1 MTPAPLVLLD
11 LDGTLTDS
19 YPGIAAS
26 ARVAFTTLGM
36 PVPDDAALRGF
47 VGPPLVDSFARF
59 GVPPARVTEAV
70 DAYRGYFRTT
80 GMWENSVYDGIPEQL
95 VALRDAG
102 VRLAV
107 ATSKPEV
114 FAGPICER
122 FGLARYLEGVFGA
135 PLDHVPSSKA
145 TVVAAALDA
154 LRPGGAVLMV
164 GDREH
169 DVHGARANGVDCLG
183 VAWGYAQP
191 GELLEAGSLGVV
203 DHVGELAAA
212 ALAALDRPGGGAGGP
227 GRCRDGAVSRPP
239 VTTWW
244 RRTGATPRG
253 R

>member
-26 ARVAFTTLGM
+26 ARVAFTTLGL
-36 PVPDDAALRGF
+36 PVPGDAALRRF
-47 VGPPLVDSFARF
+47 VGPPVVESFPRL
-59 GVPPARVTEAV
+59 GVPPERVPEAV
-70 DAYRGYFRTT
+70 AAYRGYFRTT
-80 GMWENSVYDGIPEQL
+80 GMWENSVYDGITEQL
-95 VALRDAG
+95 RTLRDAG

-122 FGLARYLEGVFGA
+122 FGLAPLLEGVFGA
-135 PLDHVPSSKA
+135 PPDHVPSSKA

-154 LRPGGAVLMV
+154 LRPAGAVLMV

-183 VAWGYAQP
+183 VAWGYAQS
-191 GELLEAGSLGVV
+191 GELRGAGAFAVV
-203 DHVGELAAA
+203 DHVDGLAAA
-212 ALAALDRPGGGAGGP
+212 VLAAIDRQAAPGAQPGGDVSGSPRPGEAP
-227 GRCRDGAVSRPP
+227 
-239 VTTWW
+239 TTG
-244 RRTGATPRG
+244 T
-253 R
+253 

>member
-26 ARVAFTTLGM
+26 ARVAFTAMGL
-36 PVPDDAALRGF
+36 PVPDDTALRRF
-47 VGPPLVDSFARF
+47 VGPPLADSFPRF
-59 GVPPARVTEAV
+59 GVPEDRVAEAV
-70 DAYRGYFRTT
+70 TAYRDYFRES
-80 GMWENSVYDGIPEQL
+80 GMWENSVYAGIPEQL
-95 VALRDAG
+95 AALRDAG

-122 FGLARYLEGVFGA
+122 FGLARFLEGVFGA

-154 LRPGGAVLMV
+154 LAPRGAVLMV

-169 DVHGARANGVDCLG
+169 DVHGSRAHGVDCLG

-191 GELLEAGSLGVV
+191 GELLDAGALGVV
-203 DHVGELAAA
+203 EDVDGLASAVLA
-212 ALAALDRPGGGAGGP
+212 ALARPAARDDVSVRPGP
-227 GRCRDGAVSRPP
+227 AVAP
-239 VTTWW
+239 TTG
-244 RRTGATPRG
+244 T
-253 R
+253 

>member
-26 ARVAFTTLGM
+26 ARVAFTALGL
-36 PVPDDAALRGF
+36 PVPDDTALRAF
-47 VGPPLVDSFARF
+47 VGPPLVDSFPRF
-59 GVPPARVTEAV
+59 SVPPERVPEAV
-70 DAYRGYFRTT
+70 AAYRGYFRTT

-95 VALRDAG
+95 TTLRDAG

-122 FGLARYLEGVFGA
+122 FGLAPLLEGVFGA
-135 PLDHVPSSKA
+135 PPDHVPSSKA

-154 LRPGGAVLMV
+154 LRPAGAVLMV

-169 DVHGARANGVDCLG
+169 DVHGARANGLDCLG

-191 GELLEAGSLGVV
+191 GELLGAGALDVV
-203 DHVGELAAA
+203 DHVDGLAAA
-212 ALAALDRPGGGAGGP
+212 VLAALDRPAAPGARPGGAGTV
-227 GRCRDGAVSRPP
+227 RSAD
-239 VTTWW
+239 
-244 RRTGATPRG
+244 RG
-253 R
+253 

>member
-1 MTPAPLVLLD
+1 MAGMNDAPLVLLD

-26 ARVAFTTLGM
+26 ARVAFTALGL
-36 PVPDDAALRGF
+36 PVPDDAALRRF
-47 VGPPLVDSFARF
+47 VGPPLADSFPLF
-59 GVPPARVTEAV
+59 DVPAERVPEAIA
-70 DAYRGYFRTT
+70 AYRAYFRET
-80 GMWENSVYDGIPEQL
+80 GMWENRVYDGIPEQL
-95 VALRDAG
+95 TTLRAAG

-122 FGLARYLEGVFGA
+122 FGLAPLLDGVFGA
-135 PLDHVPSSKA
+135 PLDHVPSTKA

-154 LRPGGAVLMV
+154 LRPGGPVLMV

-191 GELLEAGSLGVV
+191 GELVAAGAVDVV
-203 DHVGELAAA
+203 TDVRGLAAA
-212 ALAALDRPGGGAGGP
+212 VLARLAD
-227 GRCRDGAVSRPP
+227 VSPAP
-239 VTTWW
+239 
-244 RRTGATPRG
+244 
-253 R
+253 

>member
-26 ARVAFTTLGM
+26 ARVAFTALGM
-36 PVPDDAALRGF
+36 PVPDDAALRRF
-47 VGPPLVDSFARF
+47 VGPPLADSFPAF
-59 GVPPARVTEAV
+59 GVPGERVPEAV
-70 DAYRGYFRTT
+70 AAYRGYFREA
-80 GMWENSVYDGIPEQL
+80 GMWENSVYAGIPEQL
-95 VALRDAG
+95 VELRAAG

-122 FGLARYLEGVFGA
+122 FGLAAHLEGVFGA

-169 DVHGARANGVDCLG
+169 DVHGARAHGVDCLG

-191 GELLEAGSLGVV
+191 GELAAAGAVDVV
-203 DHVGELAAA
+203 ADVGGLAAA
-212 ALAALDRPGGGAGGP
+212 VLAVL
-227 GRCRDGAVSRPP
+227 GRASGDDGAVSGSPRPAGAP
-239 VTTWW
+239 TTG
-244 RRTGATPRG
+244 T
-253 R
+253 

>member
-26 ARVAFTTLGM
+26 ARVAFTALGL
-36 PVPDDAALRGF
+36 PVPDDAALRRF
-47 VGPPLVDSFARF
+47 VGPPLAESFPAF
-59 GVPPARVTEAV
+59 GVPAARVPDAIA
-70 DAYRGYFRTT
+70 AYRGYFRES
-80 GMWENSVYDGIPEQL
+80 GMWENSVYPGIPEQL
-95 VALRDAG
+95 AALRAAG

-122 FGLARYLEGVFGA
+122 FGITPSLEGVFGA
-135 PLDHVPSSKA
+135 PLDHVVSSKA

-154 LRPGGAVLMV
+154 LRPRGPVLMV

-169 DVHGARANGVDCLG
+169 DVHGARAHGVDCLG

-191 GELLEAGSLGVV
+191 GELAAAGALAVV
-203 DHVGELAAA
+203 DDVTALAAA
-212 ALAALDRPGGGAGGP
+212 VLAVLDRPAARRARPGGAQVP
-227 GRCRDGAVSRPP
+227 SAD
-239 VTTWW
+239 
-244 RRTGATPRG
+244 RG
-253 R
+253 

>member
-1 MTPAPLVLLD
+1 MTHAPLVLLD

-26 ARVAFTTLGM
+26 ARVAFTALGL
-36 PVPDDAALRGF
+36 PVPDATALRRF
-47 VGPPLVDSFARF
+47 VGPPLAESFALF
-59 GVPPARVTEAV
+59 DVPADRVPEAIA
-70 DAYRGYFRTT
+70 AYRAYFRET
-80 GMWENSVYDGIPEQL
+80 GMWQNSVYPGVPEQL
-95 VALRDAG
+95 TVLHDAG

-122 FGLARYLEGVFGA
+122 FGLAPLLEGVFGA

-154 LRPGGAVLMV
+154 LRPAGPVLMV

-169 DVHGARANGVDCLG
+169 DAHGARAHGVDCVG

-191 GELLEAGSLGVV
+191 GELARAGALEVVPTVDRLAERVLATLRTPGRAELSASAGR
-203 DHVGELAAA
+203 AAA
-212 ALAALDRPGGGAGGP
+212 P
-227 GRCRDGAVSRPP
+227 
-239 VTTWW
+239 TTG
-244 RRTGATPRG
+244 T
-253 R
+253 

>member
-26 ARVAFTTLGM
+26 ARVAFTALDL
-36 PVPDDAALRGF
+36 PVPDDAALRRF
-47 VGPPLVDSFARF
+47 VGPPLADSFPRF
-59 GVPPARVTEAV
+59 GVTHDRVA
-70 DAYRGYFRTT
+70 DAIAAYRGYFRET
-80 GMWENSVYDGIPEQL
+80 GMWENSVYTGIPEQL
-95 VALRDAG
+95 ATLRGAG
-102 VRLAV
+102 ARLAV

-122 FGLARYLEGVFGA
+122 FGLARFLDGVFGA

-154 LRPGGAVLMV
+154 LRPQGAVLMV

-191 GELLEAGSLGVV
+191 GELLDAGALGVV
-203 DHVGELAAA
+203 EDVDALASAVLA
-212 ALAALDRPGGGAGGP
+212 ALARPTATRDDVSARPGPAAAP
-227 GRCRDGAVSRPP
+227 
-239 VTTWW
+239 TTG
-244 RRTGATPRG
+244 T
-253 R
+253 

>member
-26 ARVAFTTLGM
+26 VRVAFTELGLA
-36 PVPDDAALRGF
+36 VPDDDALRLF
-47 VGPPLVDSFARF
+47 VGPPLAESFPSS
-59 GVPPARVTEAV
+59 GVPAHRVPDAIA
-70 DAYRGYFRTT
+70 AYRGYFRRT
-80 GMWENSVYDGIPEQL
+80 GMWENSVYAGIPEQL
-95 VALRDAG
+95 GALRDAG

-122 FGLARYLEGVFGA
+122 LGLAPFLDGVFGA

-154 LRPGGAVLMV
+154 LRPAGAVLMV

-169 DVHGARANGVDCLG
+169 DVHGARTHDVDCLG

-191 GELLEAGSLGVV
+191 GELAT
-203 DHVGELAAA
+203 A
-212 ALAALDRPGGGAGGP
+212 
-227 GRCRDGAVSRPP
+227 GAVDVVPEVGRLASAVLSRLGRAGVRLRGPRPP
-239 VTTWW
+239 ACGILST
-244 RRTGATPRG
+244 
-253 R
+253 